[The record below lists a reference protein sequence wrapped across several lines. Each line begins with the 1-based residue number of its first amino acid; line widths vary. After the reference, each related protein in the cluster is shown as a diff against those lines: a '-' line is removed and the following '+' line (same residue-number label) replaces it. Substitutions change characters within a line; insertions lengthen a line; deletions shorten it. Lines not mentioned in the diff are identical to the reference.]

1 MPDRHKLKLFSH
13 FKPGH
18 SGATSPGEPLNT
30 STSNSSTHGRK
41 FLGIHIGKHDSLE
54 LLASPTL
61 TNSSDKR
68 DHVVSASSPKTAVS
82 TAPHLPQNHNSTF
95 FDETTPSVNRTHSM
109 AELKRLF
116 KPARKVSKLQI
127 ASPTVNNVAVSAL
140 TATLPSTSA
149 ALHSREP
156 LSTSLAA
163 LINNTST
170 QFLHQQQLQQ
180 HMAKRNKDGVIQEP
194 FTHDESPLTK
204 KYGKVEKELGSG
216 AGGSVRLIVRPL
228 DGKTFAVKEFRP
240 RRNTESFKDY
250 TKKCTAEYCIGLT
263 LKHPN
268 IVKTID
274 IIHENNRYYEIMEYA
289 PIDFFAVVMSGE
301 MSRQEINCCLKQIL
315 EGVSYLHSLGF
326 AHRDLKL
333 DNCVLTTDGILKII
347 DFGSA
352 VIFKYPY
359 DQYGSKQDL
368 IHYCHGV
375 VGSDPYLAPEVL
387 THLNAYNP
395 QPVDLWS
402 IAIIYC
408 CMTLKR
414 FPWKIPHPDKDNSFK
429 LYAMDDDNWHDYDL
443 SNECHKLLLRQR
455 YLKNMSARLNKKKKL
470 LKMQLDLREESD
482 KLNEG
487 VSPEHHE
494 ESAASSGPAEQSEH
508 TNQSELVGQTEIEQL
523 ANEQPET
530 SKQDAQVEAGE
541 KESDETRKPESLPS
555 EPKHSIT
562 EVEEKLL
569 ALSSVEVLTTEQLQ
583 ALNQELEQIDRQL
596 DEFEGI
602 KNEMR
607 QKFLDK
613 KRQHDGADE
622 SANQEAGGNHSDGN
636 GTGRDEH
643 SASKKSKTH
652 KQIHGPYRLMRLLP
666 HVSRPIIYK
675 MLQVDPTK
683 RATIEE
689 ILEDEWISGIKCCT
703 LVPADPD
710 DYDAQYDDEEVTK
723 FVKGLPPHEHT
734 LVMDD
739 EEK

>member
-68 DHVVSASSPKTAVS
+68 EHVVSSSSPKPSAS
-82 TAPHLPQNHNSTF
+82 TAPHLPQNHSGNY
-95 FDETTPSVNRTHSM
+95 FDDPAQSVNRTHSM

-140 TATLPSTSA
+140 TALPSTSA

-180 HMAKRNKDGVIQEP
+180 HMAKKNKDGVIQEP

-414 FPWKIPHPDKDNSFK
+414 FPWKIPHPEKDNSFK
-429 LYAMDDDNWHDYDL
+429 LYAMEDDNWHDYDL

-455 YLKNMSARLNKKKKL
+455 FLKNMCTRLNKKKKL
-470 LKMQLDLREESD
+470 LKMQLELQEEPA
-482 KLNEG
+482 
-487 VSPEHHE
+487 VSNVG
-494 ESAASSGPAEQSEH
+494 ESLLPPQGDIKTETTEQAENTEKI
-508 TNQSELVGQTEIEQL
+508 EQTEITEQNQKTE
-523 ANEQPET
+523 AIEEAQEAENKVPNEIEK
-530 SKQDAQVEAGE
+530 SEA
-541 KESDETRKPESLPS
+541 SPS
-555 EPKHSIT
+555 EPKHSVAEI
-562 EVEEKLL
+562 EEKLL
-569 ALSSVEVLTTEQLQ
+569 ALSNVEVLSPEQLQ
-583 ALNQELEQIDRQL
+583 TLNKELEQIERQL
-596 DEFEGI
+596 EEYEGI

-613 KRQHDGADE
+613 KRQLEGVDE
-622 SANQEAGGNHSDGN
+622 STNLDASANHSDNN
-636 GTGRDEH
+636 GPGRDEQGV
-643 SASKKSKTH
+643 AKKSKTH

-689 ILEDEWISGIKCCT
+689 ILEDEWISSIKCCT
-703 LVPADPD
+703 LVPASSDE
-710 DYDAQYDDEEVTK
+710 YDAQFDEEEVTK

-734 LVMDD
+734 LVIDD

>member
-30 STSNSSTHGRK
+30 STSNSSAHGRK

-68 DHVVSASSPKTAVS
+68 EHVAVSSSSPKPTAS
-82 TAPHLPQNHNSTF
+82 TAPHLPQNHNGSY
-95 FDETTPSVNRTHSM
+95 FDDPAQVNRTHSM

-116 KPARKVSKLQI
+116 KPARKLSKLQI
-127 ASPTVNNVAVSAL
+127 ASPTVNNVVVSAL
-140 TATLPSTSA
+140 TALPSSSA

-180 HMAKRNKDGVIQEP
+180 HMAKRNKDGVVQEP

-429 LYAMDDDNWHDYDL
+429 LYAMEDDNWHDYDL

-455 YLKNMSARLNKKKKL
+455 FLKNMCARLNKKKKL
-470 LKMQLDLREESD
+470 LKMQLEQKEELSEVNAAEGRNLPEGSLNQEETLLAD
-482 KLNEG
+482 KTETALTTERNEATI
-487 VSPEHHE
+487 
-494 ESAASSGPAEQSEH
+494 AA
-508 TNQSELVGQTEIEQL
+508 
-523 ANEQPET
+523 
-530 SKQDAQVEAGE
+530 EAGE
-541 KESDETRKPESLPS
+541 KIPEQIEETEQTEMSRNLPT
-555 EPKHSIT
+555 EPKHSIS
-562 EVEEKLL
+562 EVEEKLQ
-569 ALSSVEVLTTEQLQ
+569 ALENVEVLSAEQLQ
-583 ALNQELEQIDRQL
+583 TLNNELEQIDRQL
-596 DEFEGI
+596 EEYEGI
-602 KNEMR
+602 KTEMR

-613 KRQHDGADE
+613 KRQQEGAEELTNIDA
-622 SANQEAGGNHSDGN
+622 SGSHSDGN
-636 GTGRDEH
+636 GAGRDEQG
-643 SASKKSKTH
+643 AAKKSKTH

-689 ILEDEWISGIKCCT
+689 ILEDEWISSIKCCT
-703 LVPADPD
+703 LVPASSD
-710 DYDAQYDDEEVTK
+710 DYDAQFDEEEETQ

-734 LVMDD
+734 LVMDE